1 MSRLLTLQDDSGGF
15 EFAGDAFK
23 ITAAVADIDDLKT
36 VPTSSLPKISHE
48 PERLQQRWTMCLVD
62 DVSIASVIAFCDEAI
77 HMKEMLTVAPSKI
90 KIYSKTEVHFFGL
103 QIARNF
109 QLFQ

>member
-1 MSRLLTLQDDSGGF
+1 MQN
-15 EFAGDAFK
+15 
-23 ITAAVADIDDLKT
+23 IDDLKT
-36 VPTSSLPKISHE
+36 VQTSSLPKYE

-77 HMKEMLTVAPSKI
+77 HKAEMLTIAPSKI

-103 QIARNF
+103 QVVRNF
-109 QLFQ
+109 QLS